1 MSCGID
7 RPLRIDREVPALF
20 GRTSRIEKLKNQA
33 ENKSFDLLGS
43 FESFYEDVRPFVER
57 LLYDDELRNNI
68 RTLIDSG
75 RRIYDE
81 VSGQSPTE
89 VVSRLWDDDKL
100 RREVE
105 AVVAAA
111 EAGNRRIRGEKVKNG
126 GGGSSGKI
134 LFVLAAATGALF
146 LNPKTGPA
154 ARRFVREAYSS
165 LASRS

>member
-1 MSCGID
+1 M
-7 RPLRIDREVPALF
+7 F

-33 ENKSFDLLGS
+33 EDTSFDLLGS
-43 FESFYEDVRPFVER
+43 FESLYEEVRPFVER
-57 LLYDDELRNNI
+57 LLYDDDLRNNI

-105 AVVAAA
+105 AAVAAA
-111 EAGNRRIRGEKVKNG
+111 EAGSRRIRGEKVRDG
-126 GGGSSGKI
+126 GSSSGKI
-134 LFVLAAATGALF
+134 LFVLAAATGVLF

-154 ARRFVREAYSS
+154 ARRFAREAYSS

>member
-1 MSCGID
+1 M
-7 RPLRIDREVPALF
+7 F

-33 ENKSFDLLGS
+33 EDTSFDLLGS
-43 FESFYEDVRPFVER
+43 LESLYEEVRPFVER
-57 LLYDDELRNNI
+57 LLYDDDLRNNI

-105 AVVAAA
+105 AAVAAA
-111 EAGNRRIRGEKVKNG
+111 EAGSRRIRGEKVRDSG
-126 GGGSSGKI
+126 SSSGKI
-134 LFVLAAATGALF
+134 LFVLAATTGVLF

-154 ARRFVREAYSS
+154 ARRFAREAYSS